1 MPPWWDH
8 DDVDV
13 DVDADVDAD
22 EGVDDDFTVD
32 DKALT
37 KPWSDLNWPRS
48 KISNEMH
55 VIGIVW
61 NRDWNLLSH
70 LRQDLL
76 SDLDLDFIIVIP
88 MTYSMTA
95 IEWFEDYHR
104 VCLDRQMSITKEEI
118 CDKICLFDTAKC
130 QTWGVWRVSCW
141 TEGGSVGQ
149 GLLKP
154 AHQV

>member
-8 DDVDV
+8 VDV
-13 DVDADVDAD
+13 DVDADVDEGVDAD
-22 EGVDDDFTVD
+22 EGVAADVAVD
-32 DKALT
+32 DEALT

-48 KISNEMH
+48 RISNEMH
-55 VIGIVW
+55 VIGVVW

-70 LRQDLL
+70 LHQDLL

-118 CDKICLFDTAKC
+118 CEEFDYSTGQNVKSV
-130 QTWGVWRVSCW
+130 G
-141 TEGGSVGQ
+141 EDGSVRQ
-149 GLLKP
+149 GLFKP
-154 AHQV
+154 AH

>member
-13 DVDADVDAD
+13 DVDADAD
-22 EGVDDDFTVD
+22 EGVDADFTVD
-32 DKALT
+32 DEALT

-70 LRQDLL
+70 LHQDLL
-76 SDLDLDFIIVIP
+76 SDLDSDFIIVIP
-88 MTYSMTA
+88 MRP
-95 IEWFEDYHR
+95 ERDYHG
-104 VCLDRQMSITKEEI
+104 II
-118 CDKICLFDTAKC
+118 
-130 QTWGVWRVSCW
+130 WR
-141 TEGGSVGQ
+141 
-149 GLLKP
+149 LP
-154 AHQV
+154 